1 MSDTREIITLQF
13 GNFANHVG
21 CHFWNIQVGLKLTSL
36 NFAIYSI
43 CLQFARSS
51 MF

>member
-21 CHFWNIQVGLKLTSL
+21 CHFWNIQVRKTRNIIDFGFSL
-36 NFAIYSI
+36 FT
-43 CLQFARSS
+43 CFLGKFV
-51 MF
+51 